1 MVAGCATSPTFTDP
15 VASFFAVPR
24 IPSAGRLFIASIVL
38 FIKDCEARLDCSFN
52 ELLVVINPDDDI
64 LVEVLIAPLVDALV
78 DADVE
83 ALVDADVDVLKVKFR
98 LTWALDLS
106 AEQPCKRYC

>member
-38 FIKDCEARLDCSFN
+38 FIKDCEALLDCS
-52 ELLVVINPDDDI
+52 LTHLD
-64 LVEVLIAPLVDALV
+64 PLVDALV
-78 DADVE
+78 DADVK
-83 ALVDADVDVLKVKFR
+83 ALVDADVDVLKVILIIVPR
-98 LTWALDLS
+98 L
-106 AEQPCKRYC
+106 

>member
-52 ELLVVINPDDDI
+52 ELLVVINPDDDV

-83 ALVDADVDVLKVKFR
+83 ALVYADVDKFR